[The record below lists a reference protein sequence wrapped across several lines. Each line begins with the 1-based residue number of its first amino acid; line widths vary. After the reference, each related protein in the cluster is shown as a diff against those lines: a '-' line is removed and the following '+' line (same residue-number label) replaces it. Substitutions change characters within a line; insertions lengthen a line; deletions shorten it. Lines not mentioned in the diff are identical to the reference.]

1 MKSHYIASITA
12 ALALSAACTGAALA
26 ADQVTGVDH
35 AAVVKELKQSFAP
48 KGIAKLDRIDQSTMQ
63 RECSQASM
71 TGKSLTKA
79 QVAEIT
85 RQALAS
91 VKQPADGKYLGDWKA
106 GEKIAQSGKGWQYS
120 DDPAKLAGGNC
131 YACHNMSKGEI
142 SYGNIGPSLLHYA
155 KTRGTS
161 EKVMRYTW
169 SKIYNSHI
177 TSACS
182 VMPRFGAAGLL
193 TEAQLKDV
201 MALLFDPHSP
211 VNDDSVKV
219 H

>member
-1 MKSHYIASITA
+1 MNTLRIAPLATVM
-12 ALALSAACTGAALA
+12 ALSLLSANAVA
-26 ADQVTGVDH
+26 ADQVTGTGHD
-35 AAVVKELKQSFAP
+35 AVVKELKASFSE
-48 KGIAKLDRIDQSTMQ
+48 KGMAKLSRIDQSAMQ
-63 RECSQASM
+63 RECSLAEMS
-71 TGKSLTKA
+71 GKPLPKA
-79 QVAEIT
+79 QAEKIMAEA
-85 RQALAS
+85 RAS
-91 VKQPADGKYLGDWKA
+91 VKPPADGKYLGDWKA

-120 DDPAKLAGGNC
+120 DNPAKPAGGNC
-131 YACHNMSKGEI
+131 YACHDMSKGEI
-142 SYGNIGPSLLHYA
+142 SYGNIGPSLRHYG

-161 EKVMRYTW
+161 QKVLEYTW
-169 SKIYNSHI
+169 SKIYNSHT

-201 MALLFDPHSP
+201 MALLFDAHSP

>member
-1 MKSHYIASITA
+1 MNTLRIAPLA
-12 ALALSAACTGAALA
+12 AAMALSLLSANSVA
-26 ADQVTGVDH
+26 ADLVAGTTHD
-35 AAVVKELKQSFAP
+35 AVIKELKASFSE
-48 KGIAKLDRIDQSTMQ
+48 KGMAKLSRIDQSVMQ
-63 RECSQASM
+63 RECSQAAM
-71 TGKSLTKA
+71 TGKPLSK
-79 QVAEIT
+79 E
-85 RQALAS
+85 QADKIMAAARAS

-120 DDPAKLAGGNC
+120 DNPAKPAGGNC
-131 YACHNMSKGEI
+131 YACHDMSKGEI
-142 SYGNIGPSLLHYA
+142 SYGNIGPSLRHYG

-161 EKVMRYTW
+161 KEVLEYTW
-169 SKIYNSHI
+169 SKVYNSHI
-177 TSACS
+177 SNACS

-193 TEAQLKDV
+193 TETQLKDV